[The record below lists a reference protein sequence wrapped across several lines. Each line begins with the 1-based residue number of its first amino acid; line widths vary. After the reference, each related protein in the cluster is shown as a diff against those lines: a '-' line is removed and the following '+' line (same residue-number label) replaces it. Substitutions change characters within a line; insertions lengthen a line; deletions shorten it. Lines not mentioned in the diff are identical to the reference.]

1 MRKLMTELDDN
12 VFINNW
18 HCSVDEFCMNFH
30 IYYIDSRCR
39 RMTFD
44 KESTE
49 EEVRPH
55 LLYLIDKDLKE
66 GGWEKG
72 SRLNQ
77 HQMLQQQEEL
87 YQDQM
92 SEDKIKCH
100 RSFNKLTTDE
110 RRSVA
115 HSMGARPRDLDH
127 EIGLKVWFQKTIM
140 DTNNNRVHRKFLS
153 IIDEFINHVYDP
165 AEDTYYKQEW
175 LYVDKEIK

>member
-12 VFINNW
+12 VFINTW

-66 GGWEKG
+66 GGWE
-72 SRLNQ
+72 RLTQ

-87 YQDQM
+87 EKKY
-92 SEDKIKCH
+92 
-100 RSFNKLTTDE
+100 N
-110 RRSVA
+110 
-115 HSMGARPRDLDH
+115 
-127 EIGLKVWFQKTIM
+127 
-140 DTNNNRVHRKFLS
+140 
-153 IIDEFINHVYDP
+153 P
-165 AEDTYYKQEW
+165 AEDPYYEQDS